1 MKKIIY
7 ILLLLPG
14 SLLLNSCKDW
24 LTVLPENEQVSDEYW
39 TSKEEVESVLSAGY
53 VYLRDAV
60 PQLIEWGELRAA
72 GIYKLNEGSNL
83 QTFQVT
89 PDDEDICSWAPLYKV
104 INMANSVLAHAE
116 VVRERDETFEEAV
129 MKSYMTEA
137 YFLRALAYFYI
148 VRNWR
153 DAPLI
158 LEPYETDAIS
168 YEKAKSTEQE
178 LLTQIKADITAA
190 LATGAAKEK
199 FEEEWE
205 TKGRATRWALNA
217 LLADVCLW
225 NEEYQAA
232 VMACNEI
239 LDATSAFRPVFVAD
253 PAKWYEM
260 FYPGNSNESIFELQW
275 DQKNYNQTNDLATIF
290 GVSTPEYI
298 YTDAMLLDFI
308 RETGETGTNNA
319 VRTLY
324 GGFLPATTDYTKAM
338 TGFVWKYSGIG
349 IQGQVRNST
358 DEDDPNFIIY
368 RVADVM
374 LMKAEAMILMS
385 DSEEGWRTAFGLINK
400 IRTRSRLPEVS
411 PVLSEISQGDMLE
424 YVLYERNMELAAE
437 GKRWY
442 DLLRFGRR
450 NSFEYRDRFLI
461 NPVIAYN
468 NTANPS
474 WVRSVLKNDDALFLP
489 VWSSELM
496 NNKLLE
502 QNPYYGIVK

>member
-7 ILLLLPG
+7 MLLLLLG
-14 SLLLNSCKDW
+14 SLLLNSCNEW
-24 LTVLPENEQVSDEYW
+24 LSVLPENEQVSDEYW
-39 TSKEEVESVLSAGY
+39 TSKEEVESVLSSGY

-60 PQLIEWGELRAA
+60 PQLIEWGELRGASM
-72 GIYKLNEGSNL
+72 YKLNEGNNL

-89 PDDEDICSWAPLYKV
+89 PGDEDLCSWAPLYKV
-104 INMANSVLAHAE
+104 INMANSVLANAQA
-116 VVRERDETFEEAV
+116 VRERDETFEEAV
-129 MKSYMTEA
+129 MNSYMTEA
-137 YFLRALAYFYI
+137 YFLRALCYFYI

-158 LEPYETDAIS
+158 LDPYETDAIS
-168 YEKAKSTEQE
+168 YEKAKSTENE
-178 LLTQIKADITAA
+178 LIIQIKGDVTAA
-190 LATGAAKEK
+190 LATGAAREK
-199 FEEEWE
+199 FEEDWE
-205 TKGRATRWALNA
+205 TKGRATKWALNA

-225 NEEYQAA
+225 NEEYAAA

-239 LDATSAFRPVFVAD
+239 LDATSAFRPVFVSD

-260 FYPGNSNESIFELQW
+260 YYPGNSNESVFEIQW
-275 DQKNYNQTNDLATIF
+275 DQKNYEQTNDLATVF
-290 GVSTPEYI
+290 GTGLPDYI

-308 RETGETGTNNA
+308 QETALTGTDDA

-324 GGFLPATTDYTKAM
+324 GGFVPGATDYTKSEI
-338 TGFVWKYSGIG
+338 GYIWKYSGIG
-349 IQGQVRNST
+349 IEGQVRNST

-385 DSEEGWRTAFGLINK
+385 NSEESWQTAVDLINE
-400 IRTRSRLPEVS
+400 IRVRSRLPVIS
-411 PVLSEISQGDMLE
+411 PVLAEVSEGDMLE
-424 YVLYERNMELAAE
+424 FVLYERKMELAAE

-442 DLLRFGRR
+442 DLLRFGKR
-450 NSFEYRDRFLI
+450 NSFEYRERFLI
-461 NPVIAYN
+461 NEVIAYN

-474 WVRSVLKNDDALFLP
+474 WIRSVLKNDDALFLP
-489 VWSSELM
+489 VWSAELV

>member
-1 MKKIIY
+1 M
-7 ILLLLPG
+7 LLLLPG
-14 SLLLNSCKDW
+14 SLLLGSCNEW

-39 TSKEEVESVLSAGY
+39 TSKEEVESVLAAGY

-60 PQLIEWGELRAA
+60 PQLIEWGELRGAC
-72 GIYKLNEGSNL
+72 IYKLNDGSNL

-89 PDDEDICSWAPLYKV
+89 PDDEDLCSWAPFYKV

-116 VVRERDETFEEAV
+116 AVRERDETFEEAV
-129 MKSYMTEA
+129 MNSYKTEA
-137 YFLRALAYFYI
+137 YFLRALSYFYI

-153 DAPLI
+153 DAPMI
-158 LEPYETDAIS
+158 LEAYETDAVS
-168 YEKAKSTEQE
+168 YEKAKSAESD
-178 LLTQIKADITAA
+178 LILQIKADITAA

-205 TKGRATRWALNA
+205 TKGRATKWALNA

-225 NEEYQAA
+225 NEEYPAA
-232 VMACNEI
+232 IMACNEI
-239 LDATSAFRPVFVAD
+239 LDATSAFRPVFVSD

-260 FYPGNSNESIFELQW
+260 YYPGNSNESVFEIQW
-275 DQKNYNQTNDLATIF
+275 DQKNYDQTNDLAAVF
-290 GVSTPEYI
+290 GASTPDYV
-298 YTDAMLLDFI
+298 YTDAMLIDFI
-308 RETGETGTNNA
+308 QETALTGTNDA

-324 GGFLPATTDYTKAM
+324 GGFLAATTDYTKSLA
-338 TGFVWKYSGIG
+338 GFVWKYSGIG
-349 IQGQVRNST
+349 IQGQLRNST
-358 DEDDPNFIIY
+358 DEDDPNFIVY

-385 DSEEGWRTAFGLINK
+385 NSEESWQTAVDLINEV
-400 IRTRSRLPEVS
+400 RVRSRLPVIS
-411 PVLSEISQGDMLE
+411 PVLQEVGEEDMLE
-424 YVLYERNMELAAE
+424 YVLYERKMELAAE

-450 NSFEYRDRFLI
+450 NNFEYRDRFLI
-461 NPVIAYN
+461 SEVTTYN

-489 VWSSELM
+489 VWSAELV